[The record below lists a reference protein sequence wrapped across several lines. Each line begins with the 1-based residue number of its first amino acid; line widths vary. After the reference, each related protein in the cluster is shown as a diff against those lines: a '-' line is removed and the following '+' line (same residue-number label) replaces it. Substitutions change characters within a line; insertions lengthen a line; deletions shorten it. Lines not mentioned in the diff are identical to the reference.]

1 MGFAIAKAAA
11 ARGAQVTLVTGPV
24 DLPTPANVWRVNVT
38 SALDMRDAVM
48 NDIDHQHI
56 FIGCAAVA
64 DYRFAT
70 MASEKIKTQGDEITL
85 KMLKNP
91 DIVADVGAL
100 AQNRPYV
107 VGFAA
112 ETQNMEEYARQKRLK
127 KNLDLICANDVSLPG
142 QGFNSENNALHLFWQ
157 DGDAVLP
164 LTNKTQLGQLLI
176 DEIISRYEEKN
187 RR

>member
-1 MGFAIAKAAA
+1 
-11 ARGAQVTLVTGPV
+11 
-24 DLPTPANVWRVNVT
+24 
-38 SALDMRDAVM
+38 
-48 NDIDHQHI
+48 
-56 FIGCAAVA
+56 
-64 DYRFAT
+64 
-70 MASEKIKTQGDEITL
+70 
-85 KMLKNP
+85 
-91 DIVADVGAL
+91 VADVGAL